1 MKNHFMSEEEALVRV
16 VSGWDF
22 PDTMDKNS

>member
-16 VSGWDF
+16 VFGWDF